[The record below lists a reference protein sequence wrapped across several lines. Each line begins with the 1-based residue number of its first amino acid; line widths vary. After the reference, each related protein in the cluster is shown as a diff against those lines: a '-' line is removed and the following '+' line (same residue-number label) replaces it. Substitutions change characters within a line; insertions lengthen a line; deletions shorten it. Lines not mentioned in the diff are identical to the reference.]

1 MIKRKLLSGGFKKAN
16 SVICPFPPCLFAC
29 LRWLIFA
36 WFFPMLSIIFV
47 RRHSGSLDLRCSAP
61 VPSVFVILCAQH
73 HYFIICEL
81 KAASAKTIVEFT
93 LLRESNCAREPSL
106 SYLDC
111 LQFSGQRFGK
121 TLPAVFSGKL
131 LTNIAICDSLY
142 TLSAEY
148 RCSPITVFPKTGS
161 PHLKCSNPV
170 FD

>member
-16 SVICPFPPCLFAC
+16 AVICPLPPCLFAC

-93 LLRESNCAREPSL
+93 LFARKQLCPEPSL

-148 RCSPITVFPKTGS
+148 RCSPITVFSENRVAASKMQ
-161 PHLKCSNPV
+161 
-170 FD
+170 

>member
-16 SVICPFPPCLFAC
+16 AVICPFPPCLFAC

-81 KAASAKTIVEFT
+81 KAASAKTMSNSLF
-93 LLRESNCAREPSL
+93 LRESNCAREPSL

-148 RCSPITVFPKTGS
+148 RCSPITVFSENRVAASKMQ
-161 PHLKCSNPV
+161 
-170 FD
+170 

>member
-1 MIKRKLLSGGFKKAN
+1 MPVSAMLVRLLAMVN
-16 SVICPFPPCLFAC
+16 LCSV
-29 LRWLIFA
+29 
-36 WFFPMLSIIFV
+36 FPMLSIIFV
-47 RRHSGSLDLRCSAP
+47 RRHSGSLDLCCRAP

-81 KAASAKTIVEFT
+81 KAASAKPLSNSLF
-93 LLRESNCAREPSL
+93 LRESNCAREPSL

-148 RCSPITVFPKTGS
+148 RCSPITVFSENRVAASKMQ
-161 PHLKCSNPV
+161 
-170 FD
+170 

>member
-16 SVICPFPPCLFAC
+16 AVIYPFPPCLFAC

-61 VPSVFVILCAQH
+61 VPSVFVILRAQH
-73 HYFIICEL
+73 HYLIICEL
-81 KAASAKTIVEFT
+81 KAASVKIIVEF
-93 LLRESNCAREPSL
+93 SL

-148 RCSPITVFPKTGS
+148 RCSPITVFSENRVAASKMQ
-161 PHLKCSNPV
+161 
-170 FD
+170 

>member
-16 SVICPFPPCLFAC
+16 AVICPFPPCLFAC

-36 WFFPMLSIIFV
+36 RFFPMLSIIFV

-93 LLRESNCAREPSL
+93 LFCAKAIVPGSRVCHIWIVCNSPGSG
-106 SYLDC
+106 SAKHSR
-111 LQFSGQRFGK
+111 QFS
-121 TLPAVFSGKL
+121 
-131 LTNIAICDSLY
+131 
-142 TLSAEY
+142 AEN
-148 RCSPITVFPKTGS
+148 S
-161 PHLKCSNPV
+161 
-170 FD
+170 

>member
-16 SVICPFPPCLFAC
+16 AVICPFPPCLFAC

-81 KAASAKTIVEFT
+81 KAASAKNHCRIHSFCAKAIVPGS
-93 LLRESNCAREPSL
+93 RVCHIWIVCNSPGSSSAKHSR
-106 SYLDC
+106 
-111 LQFSGQRFGK
+111 QFS
-121 TLPAVFSGKL
+121 
-131 LTNIAICDSLY
+131 
-142 TLSAEY
+142 AEN
-148 RCSPITVFPKTGS
+148 S
-161 PHLKCSNPV
+161 
-170 FD
+170 

>member
-1 MIKRKLLSGGFKKAN
+1 MIKRKLLSGSFKKVN

-81 KAASAKTIVEFT
+81 KAASAKIIVEFT
-93 LLRESNCAREPSL
+93 LFARKQLCPGAESVIFGL
-106 SYLDC
+106 S
-111 LQFSGQRFGK
+111 
-121 TLPAVFSGKL
+121 AIFSGKL

-142 TLSAEY
+142 TLSVEY
-148 RCSPITVFPKTGS
+148 RCSPITVFSENRVAASKMQ
-161 PHLKCSNPV
+161 
-170 FD
+170 

>member
-16 SVICPFPPCLFAC
+16 AVICPFPPCLFAC

-73 HYFIICEL
+73 ILLYANLRQLPQKPLSNSLF
-81 KAASAKTIVEFT
+81 
-93 LLRESNCAREPSL
+93 LRESNCAREPSL

-148 RCSPITVFPKTGS
+148 RCSPITVFSENRVAASKMQ
-161 PHLKCSNPV
+161 
-170 FD
+170 

>member
-93 LLRESNCAREPSL
+93 LFARKQLCPGAESVIFGLSAILRAAVRQNTPGS
-106 SYLDC
+106 
-111 LQFSGQRFGK
+111 FQR
-121 TLPAVFSGKL
+121 KL

-148 RCSPITVFPKTGS
+148 RCSPITVFSENRVAASKMQ
-161 PHLKCSNPV
+161 
-170 FD
+170 